1 MEKQMVSFPSI
12 HWQARAPLGENALQ
26 SVLISALRGAAA
38 LQVAAAHLRA
48 EIYPGLRTLEDPSM
62 AYLGLAFFTGF
73 AHQAVV
79 LFFLISGWLVGG
91 SLMNRMGKP
100 HAIANYAIDR
110 LTRLWTV
117 LVPTLLLSLGVGLL
131 IGAAASGPLNF
142 DAANEFSVASFAGN
156 LFGLQT
162 VTVPEFAGNYP
173 LWSLAH
179 ETWYY
184 VQFPLLLLVIAG
196 GGVLRR
202 AAAAAALVLLL
213 ATLPDM
219 ISLYFVIWLL
229 GAAFS
234 RIRIDCGN
242 ALRGTLLLL
251 TLALFTY
258 YRLRG
263 SNDDLQPGSFVQDI
277 ICSIPF
283 LLLLASSQQKIDTA
297 SPGFV
302 RTNRIAV
309 FFSEFSFSLYVLH
322 IPLLTFMR
330 YLGRQ
335 FLGRDRLDPQVATD
349 YLWYGAAF
357 VIIVAVSYV
366 FYLLFERH
374 TVRIRNAL
382 KTLLL
387 TPRAKPVRVALSP
400 D

>member
-1 MEKQMVSFPSI
+1 MTSFPSI
-12 HWQARAPLGENALQ
+12 HWQARAPLGENPVQ
-26 SVLISALRGAAA
+26 SLLISGLRGLAA
-38 LQVAAAHLRA
+38 LQVAASHLRA
-48 EIYPGLRTLEDPSM
+48 EIYPGLRTLEDPSL

-79 LFFLISGWLVGG
+79 VFFLISGWLVGG
-91 SLMNRMGKP
+91 SLMNRLGKP
-100 HAIANYAIDR
+100 QALAHYAIDR
-110 LTRLWTV
+110 FTRLWTV
-117 LVPTLLLSLGVGLL
+117 LLPTLLLTLGVGLV
-131 IGAAASGPLNF
+131 IGAALPGPMDFNP
-142 DAANEFSVASFAGN
+142 ANEFSAASFAGN

-162 VTVPEFAGNYP
+162 VTVPDFGGNYP

-184 VQFPLLLLVIAG
+184 IQFPLLLLVIAG

-213 ATLPDM
+213 STLRDM
-219 ISLYFVIWLL
+219 ISLYFVVWLL

-242 ALRGTLLLL
+242 IVRGLLLVL
-251 TLALFTY
+251 SLALFVC

-263 SNDDLQPGSFVQDI
+263 NNDDLVPGSFVQDI

-283 LLLLASSQQKIDTA
+283 LFLLASLQQQVDPTRPA
-297 SPGFV
+297 YV
-302 RTNRIAV
+302 RANRVAG

-322 IPLLTFMR
+322 IPVIELMR

-335 FLGRDRLDPQVATD
+335 FLGRDRLDPNLATD
-349 YLWYGAAF
+349 FLWYFAVLGTVVAA
-357 VIIVAVSYV
+357 AYV

-374 TVRIRNAL
+374 TIRIRNTL
-382 KTLLL
+382 KSLLL
-387 TPRAKPVRVALSP
+387 SPRAKPVQVALSP

>member
-1 MEKQMVSFPSI
+1 MVSFPSI
-12 HWQARAPLGENALQ
+12 HWQARAPLDENAVQ
-26 SVLISALRGAAA
+26 SLLISALRGLAA
-38 LQVAAAHLRA
+38 LQVAASHLRA
-48 EIYPGLRTLEDPSM
+48 EIYPGLRTLEEPSL

-79 LFFLISGWLVGG
+79 VFFLISGWLVGG
-91 SLMNRMGKP
+91 SLMNRFGKP
-100 HAIANYAIDR
+100 QALAHYAIDR
-110 LTRLWTV
+110 FTRLWTV
-117 LVPTLLLSLGVGLL
+117 LVPTLLLTLAVGL
-131 IGAAASGPLNF
+131 IVGAVAGGPMDF
-142 DAANEFSVASFAGN
+142 DPANEFSAASFVGN

-162 VTVPEFAGNYP
+162 VTVPDFGGNYP

-184 VQFPLLLLVIAG
+184 IQFPLLLLVIAG
-196 GGVLRR
+196 GGLLRR
-202 AAAAAALVLLL
+202 AAAAAALILLL
-213 ATLPDM
+213 STLRDM
-219 ISLYFVIWLL
+219 ISLYFIIWLL

-242 ALRGTLLLL
+242 IVRSLLLL
-251 TLALFTY
+251 LSLALFVY
-258 YRLRG
+258 CRLRG
-263 SNDDLQPGSFVQDI
+263 NNDDLVPGSFVQDI

-283 LLLLASSQQKIDTA
+283 LFLLASLQQQADPKA
-297 SPGFV
+297 PGYA
-302 RTNRIAV
+302 RANRVAV

-322 IPLLTFMR
+322 IPVIEFMR

-335 FLGRDRLDPQVATD
+335 FLGRDRLDPNVATD
-349 YLWYGAAF
+349 FLWYFTVLAS
-357 VIIVAVSYV
+357 IVALAYV

-382 KTLLL
+382 KGWLL

>member
-1 MEKQMVSFPSI
+1 MVSFPSI
-12 HWQARAPLGENALQ
+12 HWQARAPLGDNAVQ
-26 SVLISALRGAAA
+26 SLLISALRGLAA
-38 LQVAAAHLRA
+38 LQVAASHLRA
-48 EIYPGLRTLEDPSM
+48 EIYPGLRTLEEPTL
-62 AYLGLAFFTGF
+62 AYLGLAFVTGF

-79 LFFLISGWLVGG
+79 VFFLISGWLVGG
-91 SLMNRMGKP
+91 SLMNRFGKP
-100 HAIANYAIDR
+100 QALAHYAIDR
-110 LTRLWTV
+110 FTRLWTV
-117 LVPTLLLSLGVGLL
+117 LLPTLLLTLGIGLL
-131 IGAAASGPLNF
+131 IGAAAPGPVNF
-142 DAANEFSVASFAGN
+142 DPANEYSAASFAGN

-162 VTVPEFAGNYP
+162 QTVPDFGGNYP

-184 VQFPLLLLVIAG
+184 IQFPLLLLVIAG

-213 ATLPDM
+213 ATMRDM
-219 ISLYFVIWLL
+219 ISLYFAIWLL

-242 ALRGTLLLL
+242 VVRGVLLLL
-251 TLALFTY
+251 TLALFVY

-263 SNDDLQPGSFVQDI
+263 NNDDLVPGSFVQDI

-283 LLLLASSQQKIDTA
+283 LLLLASLQQQVDA
-297 SPGFV
+297 RAPAYV
-302 RTNRIAV
+302 RANRVAV

-322 IPLLTFMR
+322 IPVIELMR

-335 FLGRDRLDPQVATD
+335 FLGRDRLDPAIATD
-349 YLWYGAAF
+349 YLWYFFVVGA
-357 VIIVAVSYV
+357 IVAISYV

-374 TVRIRNAL
+374 TIRIRNAM
-382 KTLLL
+382 KHWLLS
-387 TPRAKPVRVALSP
+387 PRAKPVHAVLSP

>member
-1 MEKQMVSFPSI
+1 MVSFPSI
-12 HWQARAPLGENALQ
+12 HWQARAPLGENAVQ
-26 SVLISALRGAAA
+26 SLLISALRGLAA
-38 LQVAAAHLRA
+38 LQVAASHLRA
-48 EIYPGLRTLEDPSM
+48 EIYPGLRTLEDPTL

-79 LFFLISGWLVGG
+79 VFFLISGWLVGG
-91 SLMNRMGKP
+91 SLMNRFGKP
-100 HAIANYAIDR
+100 QALAQYAIDR
-110 LTRLWTV
+110 FTRLWTV
-117 LVPTLLLSLGVGLL
+117 LLPTLLLTLVVGLV
-131 IGAAASGPLNF
+131 IGAAAPGPMNF
-142 DAANEFSVASFAGN
+142 DPANEFSAASFVGN

-162 VTVPEFAGNYP
+162 VTVPDFGGNYP

-184 VQFPLLLLVIAG
+184 IQFPLLLLVIAG

-202 AAAAAALVLLL
+202 AAAAAALILLL
-213 ATLPDM
+213 STLRDM
-219 ISLYFVIWLL
+219 ISLYFTLWLL

-242 ALRGTLLLL
+242 VVRGLLLVL
-251 TLALFTY
+251 TLALFVY

-263 SNDDLQPGSFVQDI
+263 NNDDLVPGSFVQDI
-277 ICSIPF
+277 VCSIPF
-283 LLLLASSQQKIDTA
+283 LFLLASLQQQVDA
-297 SPGFV
+297 SAPAYV
-302 RTNRIAV
+302 RANRVAV

-322 IPLLTFMR
+322 IPVIDLMR

-335 FLGRDRLDPQVATD
+335 YLGRDRLDPGVATD
-349 YLWYGAAF
+349 FLWYFTVLGT
-357 VIIVAVSYV
+357 VVVASYV

-374 TVRIRNAL
+374 TIRIRNAL
-382 KTLLL
+382 KNLLL

>member
-1 MEKQMVSFPSI
+1 V
-12 HWQARAPLGENALQ
+12 Q
-26 SVLISALRGAAA
+26 SLLISALRGLAA
-38 LQVAAAHLRA
+38 LQVAASHLRA
-48 EIYPGLRTLEDPSM
+48 EIYPGLRTLEDPTL

-79 LFFLISGWLVGG
+79 VFFLISGWLVGG
-91 SLMNRMGKP
+91 SLMNRLGKP
-100 HAIANYAIDR
+100 QALAHYAIDR
-110 LTRLWTV
+110 FTRLWTV
-117 LVPTLLLSLGVGLL
+117 LVPTLLLTLGVGLL
-131 IGAAASGPLNF
+131 IGAAATGPMNF
-142 DAANEFSVASFAGN
+142 DPANEYSAASFAGN

-162 VTVPEFAGNYP
+162 VTVPDFGGNYP

-184 VQFPLLLLVIAG
+184 IQFPLLLLVIAG

-213 ATLPDM
+213 STLRDM
-219 ISLYFVIWLL
+219 ISLYFIIWLL

-242 ALRGTLLLL
+242 IVRGLLLVSSS
-251 TLALFTY
+251 ALFVY

-263 SNDDLQPGSFVQDI
+263 NNDDLVPGSFVQDI

-283 LLLLASSQQKIDTA
+283 LFLLASLQQQADPSRPA
-297 SPGFV
+297 YV
-302 RTNRIAV
+302 RANRVAV

-322 IPLLTFMR
+322 IPVIELMR

-335 FLGRDRLDPQVATD
+335 FLGRDRLNPNLATD
-349 YLWYGAAF
+349 FLWYFAVLGTVVVAA
-357 VIIVAVSYV
+357 YV

-374 TVRIRNAL
+374 TIRIRNAL
-382 KTLLL
+382 KSLLL
-387 TPRAKPVRVALSP
+387 SPRAKPVRVALSP